1 MYLGGMLR
9 KMSEFIETTRFR
21 KLFPSVIYSQTIIV
35 FLATKKKV
43 VLDLDT
49 RVSLVLL

>member
-9 KMSEFIETTRFR
+9 KMSEFAETTSFR
-21 KLFPSVIYSQTIIV
+21 KLFPSVLYSQTIIV

-43 VLDLDT
+43 VFNLHAH
-49 RVSLVLL
+49 VSLVLL